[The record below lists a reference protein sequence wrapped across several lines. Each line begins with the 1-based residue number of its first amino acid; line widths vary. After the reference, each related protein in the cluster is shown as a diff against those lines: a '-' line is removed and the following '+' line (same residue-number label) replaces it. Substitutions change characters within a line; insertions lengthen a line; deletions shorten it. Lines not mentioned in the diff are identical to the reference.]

1 MQIIKFDAIDSTSA
15 FLRDMIDKTDVPD
28 RTVVWALEQ
37 HSGKGQPGREW
48 ESEGGKNLTFSILCK
63 FDSFNVKDNF
73 MLNILISK
81 AIYRVLKSYDIPE
94 LSVKWPNDI
103 MSGNFKICG
112 ILIENQLRGNQLHRS
127 IIGVGLNVNQE
138 SFNNLPFAAS
148 LYQLTGNYF
157 ELEPLLENLVLEIS
171 TGLPAK
177 IGEVIADHL
186 NSYQSMLYGLNAS
199 LRFKNI
205 ETNEFFEGIIRGVN
219 PSGLLEIEH
228 NQGSYRS
235 YNFRTIQLISRL

>member
-37 HSGKGQPGREW
+37 HSGKGQPGRKW
-48 ESEGGKNLTFSILCK
+48 ESERGKNLTFSILCE
-63 FDSFNVKDNF
+63 FSFFYVKDNF
-73 MLNILISK
+73 MLNILISA

-103 MSGNFKICG
+103 MSGNYKICG
-112 ILIENQLRGNQLHRS
+112 ILIENQLRGNQLIRS

-138 SFNNLPFAAS
+138 SFGNLPFAAS

-157 ELEPLLENLVLEIS
+157 ELEPLLQNLAAEIATS
-171 TGLPAK
+171 LPAK
-177 IGEVIADHL
+177 IDGVTTEDL
-186 NSYQSMLYGLNAS
+186 RSYESLLYGLNAN

-205 ETNEFFEGIIRGVN
+205 ETNEFFEGVIRGVN

-228 NQGSYRS
+228 NQGSYRT